1 MCLGSLF
8 TKISCYKSTGMIKYF
23 GIDNYNMG
31 IIHIID
37 ISSKD
42 KDINHNGKFLISIIF
57 YYSLLNYS
65 FDFDQNY
72 YIHASDYGISILNNV
87 VTEYSKKEKQKREWA
102 LVE

>member
-1 MCLGSLF
+1 MVHLKRRNHLTMCLGSLF
-8 TKISCYKSTGMIKYF
+8 TKQILTVYIITGMIKYF

-65 FDFDQNY
+65 FDFDRY
-72 YIHASDYGISILNNV
+72 SFFYKGFLIILLDLCE
-87 VTEYSKKEKQKREWA
+87 TG
-102 LVE
+102 